1 MSIYKPELPNKLVF
15 DFIAPN
21 KPLYVS
27 LNPTLHSWTIEN
39 LVKNA
44 IDAMKGKGKLS
55 IEIVEGDAL
64 IYITVTDNGSGI
76 PKNKFKTVF
85 EPGYTSK
92 RRGWG
97 LGLSLTK
104 RIVQEYHKGKIRV
117 VSSEIGKGTTMQMSF
132 RKEN

>member
-1 MSIYKPELPNKLVF
+1 MNS
-15 DFIAPN
+15 
-21 KPLYVS
+21 
-27 LNPTLHSWTIEN
+27 
-39 LVKNA
+39 
-44 IDAMKGKGKLS
+44 IDAMKGKGRLF
-55 IEIVEGDAL
+55 IEIVEGDTNV
-64 IYITVTDNGSGI
+64 YITVTDTGSGI
-76 PKNKFKTVF
+76 PKNKFKTFF

-132 RKEN
+132 KKES